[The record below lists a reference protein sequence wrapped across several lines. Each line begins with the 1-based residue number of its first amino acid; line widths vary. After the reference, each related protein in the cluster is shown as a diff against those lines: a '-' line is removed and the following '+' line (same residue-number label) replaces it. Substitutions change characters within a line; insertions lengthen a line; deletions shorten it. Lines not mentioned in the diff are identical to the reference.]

1 MCLDNIS
8 QAIIPIALRTQTKS
22 QLLSE
27 AGCIRGPDPAYVSLS
42 DLGSD
47 LGS

>member
-8 QAIIPIALRTQTKS
+8 QAIILIALRAKTKS
-22 QLLSE
+22 QLLSA
-27 AGCIRGPDPAYVSLS
+27 AGCIRGPDAANVPLS